1 MKTILCVVSCWA
13 ALLFQSPCLAQT
25 SGPAAAWPSKP
36 VRFVVPYAP
45 GGPTDVIARLV
56 GTRLTDIIGQQVVI
70 DNRSGAGGNIG
81 TAAVAKLLRARAALR
96 TSLR

>member
-13 ALLFQSPCLAQT
+13 ALLFQSLCVAQT
-25 SGPAAAWPSKP
+25 SSLAPAWPSKP

-56 GTRLTDIIGQQVVI
+56 GARLTDIIGQQVII

-81 TAAVAKLLRARAALR
+81 TATAA
-96 TSLR
+96 